1 MSQKIELPEAYCE
14 SMERLLQEEYQE
26 YLDSME
32 QPSHRAIR
40 INTAK
45 VSVEEW
51 KKICPFTIEQIP
63 WTEKG
68 FLLLNE
74 EENPAKHPYY
84 YAGLYYIQEPSAMIP
99 ASILPVQKGDR
110 VLDLC
115 AAPGGKATEIA
126 AKLEGT
132 GLLVAN
138 DISVSRTM
146 ALAKNLQIAGADNAV
161 VTAEE
166 PKKLAGNLPE
176 YFDAILVD
184 APCSGEG
191 MFRRDARM
199 VKDWKKRG
207 PQYYASIQRD
217 ILQEVY
223 KMLKPGGHMVYST
236 CTFAPMEDEQMMQWF
251 VEQYPDMS
259 ICEVQEQPGYCHGNP
274 KWADCEDEEMAK
286 QLSYCIRIFPHKAK
300 GEGHFATLLYKAEKE
315 PQTDLSDEK
324 ENWTQNDFGWQDR
337 QEKHLPKG
345 KKVEK
350 YLPKGKKVA
359 AGKGKSGKSA
369 KNGAPDIEQ
378 MRQEAEKWLAMAKIQ
393 GGQLEQKKESFLY
406 QKDGQASLKGCR
418 CMQSGL
424 IVGSMP
430 HKWEPSAQLAL
441 AVKDIEAFP
450 CVMLTADDEQV
461 YRYLKGETLQNVSV
475 TREERLSDTKD
486 YVLVCVEGYPLG
498 WGKCTQNGTIKN
510 KYHAG
515 WRMK

>member
-14 SMERLLQEEYQE
+14 SMEGLLQEEYQE
-26 YLDSME
+26 YLDSMA

-45 VSVEEW
+45 ISVEEW
-51 KKICPFTIEQIP
+51 KEICPFTVEQIP
-63 WTEKG
+63 WTQKG

-99 ASILPVQKGDR
+99 ASILPVHKGDH

-126 AKLEGT
+126 AKLEDT

-146 ALAKNLQIAGADNAV
+146 ALAKNLQIAGADNVV

-166 PKKLAGNLPE
+166 PRKLAKNLPE
-176 YFDAILVD
+176 YFDAILID

-199 VKDWKKRG
+199 IKDWKERG
-207 PQYYASIQRD
+207 PQYYASIQRE
-217 ILQEVY
+217 ILREAY

-236 CTFAPMEDEQMMQWF
+236 CTFAPVEDEKMMQWF

-259 ICEVQEQPGYCHGNP
+259 ICEVQEQIGYCYGNP
-274 KWADCEDEEMAK
+274 KWTDCTDEKMAK
-286 QLSYCIRIFPHKAK
+286 QLSNCIRIFPHKAK
-300 GEGHFATLLYKAEKE
+300 GEGHFAALLCKE
-315 PQTDLSDEK
+315 SQKTQMDMDLSDGK
-324 ENWTQNDFGWQDR
+324 CDLDRNDFSMQDNHG
-337 QEKHLPKG
+337 KHMSRG
-345 KKVEK
+345 KKAAIAK
-350 YLPKGKKVA
+350 RNGKKTV
-359 AGKGKSGKSA
+359 
-369 KNGAPDIEQ
+369 KNGLPDKEQ
-378 MRQEAEKWLAMAKIQ
+378 MRQEAKKWLAMAKIQ

-406 QKDGQASLKGCR
+406 QKEGQNLLKGCR

-441 AVKDIEAFP
+441 AIKDIKAFP

-461 YRYLKGETLQNVSV
+461 YRYLKGETLQDVSLV
-475 TREERLSDTKD
+475 REERLQETGD
-486 YVLVCVEGYPLG
+486 YVLVCVDGYPLG